1 MSYDR
6 ARCLWHWPVDDNLLL
21 RAALLLRV
29 ICVTFY
35 NLPVFSVSFSLI
47 FSISFSLAL
56 SKTPCVSNARRRNTA
71 LARISANPL
80 ITLLSDAWRND
91 VASGA
96 ESRWITRPMRCSAA
110 RGNNRY
116 DTRAR
121 VTRAPRAMKRAR
133 RGRRVEIKASR
144 DPEATTKQT
153 LLSVANQTCILWPNG
168 DAEWTFSGPRARIKS
183 EIGYVSIGWA
193 KRDYVTLEYN
203 IWLTETFPFWLVYMT
218 QALFASSLSFAQGLR
233 KLIRGS
239 YLYLLATFM
248 RSILIRT

>member
-1 MSYDR
+1 
-6 ARCLWHWPVDDNLLL
+6 
-21 RAALLLRV
+21 
-29 ICVTFY
+29 
-35 NLPVFSVSFSLI
+35 
-47 FSISFSLAL
+47 
-56 SKTPCVSNARRRNTA
+56 
-71 LARISANPL
+71 
-80 ITLLSDAWRND
+80 
-91 VASGA
+91 
-96 ESRWITRPMRCSAA
+96 MRCSAA

-133 RGRRVEIKASR
+133 RGRRVEIKGSR

-168 DAEWTFSGPRARIKS
+168 DAERTFSGPRARIKS

-218 QALFASSLSFAQGLR
+218 GVVCEQFIVRSRAEKIDPRIVSVSTRNIYEVNIDTDVA
-233 KLIRGS
+233 KN
-239 YLYLLATFM
+239 LY
-248 RSILIRT
+248 